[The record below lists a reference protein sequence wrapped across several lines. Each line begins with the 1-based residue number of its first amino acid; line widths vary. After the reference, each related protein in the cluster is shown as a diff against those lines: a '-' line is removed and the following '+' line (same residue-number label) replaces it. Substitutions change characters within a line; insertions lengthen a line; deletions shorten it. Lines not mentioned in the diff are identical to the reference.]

1 MNFLEN
7 YNHPKNFRFASF
19 KFALLEAQK
28 RNLKTL
34 VETGCSR
41 GKVKF
46 IFFSKINWKDG
57 MSTMIFS
64 DYAKFMNGNLTTCD
78 IEKKN
83 IENAKKFVKKNLDYV
98 KFVVDDSLNF
108 LENFD
113 KEIDFLYLDSLDGQ
127 FSEASSHQLKEIKI
141 AKNKLNK
148 NCLVLLDDKGDKT
161 NLSINYMLENNF
173 KIINETKEQV
183 LLSLV

>member
-28 RNLKTL
+28 RHLKTL

-64 DYAKFMNGNLTTCD
+64 DYARFMNGNLTTCD
-78 IEKKN
+78 IEKK
-83 IENAKKFVKKNLDYV
+83 ILKMQK
-98 KFVVDDSLNF
+98 SL
-108 LENFD
+108 
-113 KEIDFLYLDSLDGQ
+113 
-127 FSEASSHQLKEIKI
+127 
-141 AKNKLNK
+141 
-148 NCLVLLDDKGDKT
+148 
-161 NLSINYMLENNF
+161 
-173 KIINETKEQV
+173 
-183 LLSLV
+183 

>member
-46 IFFSKINWKDG
+46 IFF
-57 MSTMIFS
+57 F
-64 DYAKFMNGNLTTCD
+64 
-78 IEKKN
+78 
-83 IENAKKFVKKNLDYV
+83 
-98 KFVVDDSLNF
+98 
-108 LENFD
+108 
-113 KEIDFLYLDSLDGQ
+113 
-127 FSEASSHQLKEIKI
+127 
-141 AKNKLNK
+141 KNKLE
-148 NCLVLLDDKGDKT
+148 GW
-161 NLSINYMLENNF
+161 
-173 KIINETKEQV
+173 NEYNDFFR
-183 LLSLV
+183 LC